1 MFLSREKLVI
11 WDFLLAAYGKIRD
24 MKQRIRVTAI
34 CKHDDEVLLL
44 KRAGGR
50 VEGVFNFELPTG
62 KIVFGEQPEEAMTRV
77 IYENLGVQALKIQL
91 TDVVT
96 FTGLRDSS
104 EQGNLFIV
112 FEVQLQDNTI
122 KLFEDRYSAYKWV
135 PLNDISSVTLA
146 EESLMVLQITGTKTG
161 TLATKIIQ
169 VGEEGKQVLPVS
181 DFATIYT
188 DGGSRGNPGPS
199 GLGYYIIG
207 PDGKE
212 LKRGGE
218 FLGFSTSR
226 LAEYYGLKE
235 GLEQAIELGLKRV
248 HFKSDSLMMVNQMN
262 GVYKVKNPDLMQ
274 VHADVLKLLDKLDA
288 YSFTHVPRELNA
300 EADAEVNKVIDAN
313 LTRKIMEY

>member
-1 MFLSREKLVI
+1 
-11 WDFLLAAYGKIRD
+11 

-34 CKHDDEVLLL
+34 CKKDDEVLLL

-50 VEGVFNFELPTG
+50 IEGGMPNFELPQG
-62 KIVFGEQPEEAMTRV
+62 KIIFGEQPEEAMARV
-77 IYENLGVQALKIQL
+77 IYENVGAQATSVQLVDA
-91 TDVVT
+91 VT
-96 FTGLRDSS
+96 FTNLEGAS
-104 EQGNLFIV
+104 ELGNLYIV
-112 FEVQLQDNTI
+112 YEVKILDDNVKITN
-122 KLFEDRYSAYKWV
+122 ERYSAYKWMKTSEV
-135 PLNDISSVTLA
+135 NTLPLEGAS
-146 EESLMVLQITGTKTG
+146 EMVLQI
-161 TLATKIIQ
+161 LATKAGTPSTRIMQ
-169 VGEEGKQVLPVS
+169 VGEGAQVLPAS

-218 FLGFSTSR
+218 FLGFSSSR

-235 GLEQAIELGLKRV
+235 GLEQAIELGLKKV

-262 GVYKVKNPDLMQ
+262 GVYKVKNQDLMQ
-274 VHADVLKLLDKLDA
+274 VHADVLKLLENLEA
-288 YSFTHVPRELNA
+288 YSFAHVPRSQNV

-313 LTRKIMEY
+313 VKRGTY

>member
-1 MFLSREKLVI
+1 
-11 WDFLLAAYGKIRD
+11 

-34 CKHDDEVLLL
+34 CRKGDEILLL

-50 VEGVFNFELPTG
+50 VEGVVNNFELPTG
-62 KIVFGEQPEEAMTRV
+62 KIIFGEQPEEAMARV
-77 IYENLGVQALKIQL
+77 LYENLGMRATSLRL

-96 FTGLRDSS
+96 FTDLGNSS

-112 FEVQLQDNTI
+112 FEA
-122 KLFEDRYSAYKWV
+122 KLEDVSVKITTDRYVAYKWV
-135 PLNDISSVTLA
+135 KSTEANAVMLA
-146 EESLMVLQITGTKTG
+146 EESMMVLQITATKAG
-161 TLATKIIQ
+161 TLATKI
-169 VGEEGKQVLPVS
+169 VTVDDEAKQVLPAS

-274 VHADVLKLLDKLDA
+274 IHGDVLKLLSNLEA
-288 YSFTHVPRELNA
+288 YSFTHVPRELNE
-300 EADAEVNKVIDAN
+300 EADAEVNKIIDAN
-313 LTRKIMEY
+313 MKRANVEY